1 MIINKEFYNRSAV
14 DVAKDLLGKV
24 LVREVDGKILK
35 GKIVETEAYIGE
47 SDKACHAYNGRRT
60 KRTEPLYGEGGIS
73 YIYFIYGLYH
83 CLNVVTREEN
93 IAEAVLIRA
102 LEPLNEFDYIS
113 QIRYK
118 KDFNELTKTQIKN
131 LANGPSKLCLAYL
144 IDKNLNEDLFRSKLK
159 ECIEY
164 LTTIQIGNDDLTDYF
179 EYDFKDKKI
188 KIPFKDILYIETVGS
203 AYKLNLV
210 GKNFQKEIT
219 GSLSDVL
226 EKDVEE
232 RYFSPHQS
240 FIVNRSMI
248 IGMDKKKKQL
258 LLKEGYSCPISRS
271 NIKRAKKLIEE
282 QNLEFSA

>member
-35 GKIVETEAYIGE
+35 GKIVETEVYIGE

-144 IDKNLNEDLFRSKLK
+144 IDKNLNEDKLYEK
-159 ECIEY
+159 GE
-164 LTTIQIGNDDLTDYF
+164 
-179 EYDFKDKKI
+179 
-188 KIPFKDILYIETVGS
+188 LYIEEHESEDFEIVETKRIGIDYS
-203 AYKLNLV
+203 EEAKDFLWRFYI
-210 GKNFQKEIT
+210 KNNN
-219 GSLSDVL
+219 
-226 EKDVEE
+226 
-232 RYFSPHQS
+232 
-240 FIVNRSMI
+240 FIS
-248 IGMDKKKKQL
+248 KK
-258 LLKEGYSCPISRS
+258 
-271 NIKRAKKLIEE
+271 
-282 QNLEFSA
+282 

>member
-93 IAEAVLIRA
+93 VAEAVLIRA

-144 IDKNLNEDLFRSKLK
+144 IAKNLNE
-159 ECIEY
+159 
-164 LTTIQIGNDDLTDYF
+164 
-179 EYDFKDKKI
+179 
-188 KIPFKDILYIETVGS
+188 
-203 AYKLNLV
+203 YKLY
-210 GKNFQKEIT
+210 
-219 GSLSDVL
+219 
-226 EKDVEE
+226 EKGELYVEE
-232 RYFSPHQS
+232 HESEDFEIVETKRIGIDYSEEAKDFLWRFYIKNNN
-240 FIVNRSMI
+240 FIS
-248 IGMDKKKKQL
+248 KK
-258 LLKEGYSCPISRS
+258 
-271 NIKRAKKLIEE
+271 
-282 QNLEFSA
+282 